1 MGADRTEKVLLLV
14 TIDTE
19 CDHDPSW
26 VRSKPLAFRS
36 VTEGVPDRL
45 QPVFR
50 AAGAAPTYLL
60 TIEVLED
67 RESVEALRRLDGR
80 FELGTH
86 LHSAFVEPEKK
97 FHDYAGVD
105 SPDFQCHCRPE
116 IEHAKLANLTRAF
129 EDGFGY
135 RPVSFRAGRFGAGP
149 NTIASL
155 ERLGYLV
162 DTSVTPHML
171 WRHPDGDVD
180 YRAAPA
186 QPYFPQRGSIVREG
200 NGDASSVLEIPVTM
214 KRRWLRGPRWFR
226 PWFSS
231 VAAMKDVAREQ
242 LARFRDRRVVVLN
255 MMFHSME
262 VIPKASPYPQ
272 NEDEVRRFLDD
283 LAAVLQWCA
292 GEGVEF
298 ATPAAVHRAF
308 AGRE

>member
-1 MGADRTEKVLLLV
+1 MGSRRTERVLLLV

-19 CDHDPSW
+19 CDHDPDW

-36 VTEGVPDRL
+36 VVEGIPERL

-50 AAGAAPTYLL
+50 DAGAIPTYLL

-67 RESVEALRRLDGR
+67 RESVEALRCLQGD

-105 SPDFQCHCRPE
+105 SPDFQCHCPPE
-116 IEHAKLANLTRAF
+116 VEYAKLANLTAAF
-129 EDGFGY
+129 EHGFGY
-135 RPVSFRAGRFGAGP
+135 RPASFRAGRFGAGA

-155 ERLGYLV
+155 ERLGYRI
-162 DTSVTPHML
+162 DTSVTPHMR

-180 YRAAPA
+180 YRAAPG
-186 QPYFPQRGSIVREG
+186 QPYFPRPGSLVHEG
-200 NGDASSVLEIPVTM
+200 NGDAHRVLEIPVTM

-231 VAAMKDVAREQ
+231 VDAMKEVVRDQ
-242 LARFRDRRVVVLN
+242 LTRYGDRRVVVLN

-272 NEDEVRRFLDD
+272 TEGEARRFLDD
-283 LAAVLQWCA
+283 LSAILHWCA
-292 GEGVEF
+292 REGVEF
-298 ATPAAVHRAF
+298 AGAASAYPAF
-308 AGRE
+308 AAEV